1 MKFFITHHAGER
13 YIERIRGG
21 INPTTTN
28 LFTDMLKELSTGK
41 DITNKI
47 YDEVPRYILYLYE
60 KYKQLG
66 LTIIHS
72 NQTLYICRKRPGTQ
86 NLFDVITCYNDHRHL
101 EQFKNTAM
109 SREEVFLKIKMIKKQ
124 LKS

>member
-1 MKFFITHHAGER
+1 MRFFITYHAADR
-13 YIERIRGG
+13 FIERIRGG
-21 INPTTTN
+21 INSTNNN
-28 LFTDMLKELSTGK
+28 LFAEMLKELSIGK

-101 EQFKNTAM
+101 EQFKNSAM
-109 SREEVFLKIKMIKKQ
+109 KREEVFLKIKMIKKQ
-124 LKS
+124 LK